1 MDPIANLLT
10 NIRNAYM
17 SRNDKTE
24 APHSKIK
31 EEILRVLKETGFISD
46 FKTITKNN
54 HKILEITLS
63 YIPSGD
69 PILTSIKR
77 ISRPSVRI
85 YADKNNL
92 PFVLS
97 GKGIA
102 IISTSKGIMTESQAR
117 SSKLGGEIIC
127 TVS

>member
-10 NIRNAYM
+10 SIRNAYM
-17 SRNDKTE
+17 SRNDRTE
-24 APHSKIK
+24 APHSKTK

-46 FKTITKNN
+46 FKTTTKNN
-54 HKILEITLS
+54 HKVLEITLS

-77 ISRPSVRI
+77 VSRPSVRI
-85 YADKNNL
+85 YADKNSL